1 MCAGSNPACGMS
13 EICGGENVGQWVL
26 LEITQPVFTCSN
38 LTIARLVL
46 YEYLSLLKFNNSKTS
61 AIWIFIFDKFGRY
74 KLFDGGIN
82 CLKHTN
88 KKKTNFIAPIFM
100 DGVQLPQG

>member
-74 KLFDGGIN
+74 KLFEAYES
-82 CLKHTN
+82 
-88 KKKTNFIAPIFM
+88 KKKKNFIAPIFM